1 MNNRNFIISILIL
14 AVAAMI
20 GFGSY
25 FSTQSENASKI
36 KMEAFPKVIGNWKSV
51 DLPLS
56 ENDYKILETR
66 NLIMREYTNS
76 QEETLILYIVYSEN
90 NRKVV
95 HPPELCLTGGGQSI
109 EYRDSIKIGNIQAV
123 KLSME
128 KGDFRQ
134 LVLYWFKAGN
144 LNTDRY
150 VKQQLKVVLDLLRG
164 RRTSSALI
172 RITTTVKD
180 GNSPA
185 ALALLKGFVLE
196 IENLLPK
203 YVP

>member
-1 MNNRNFIISILIL
+1 M
-14 AVAAMI
+14 A
-20 GFGSY
+20 
-25 FSTQSENASKI
+25 
-36 KMEAFPKVIGNWKSV
+36 AFPGVIGDWKSS
-51 DLPLS
+51 DLPIS
-56 ENDYKILETR
+56 ERDYQILETR

-76 QEETLILYIVYSEN
+76 KGDAVTLYIIYSEN

-109 EYRDSIKIGNIQAV
+109 EDKNSVQIGNIRAV
-123 KLSME
+123 KLLMQQ
-128 KGDFRQ
+128 GDSRQ

-150 VKQQLKVVLDLLRG
+150 VKQQLKVVFDLLRG
-164 RRTSSALI
+164 KKTSSALI

-180 GNSPA
+180 GDNQA

-196 IENLLPK
+196 IESLLPK

>member
-1 MNNRNFIISILIL
+1 MKNRNFIISILALII
-14 AVAAMI
+14 AATI
-20 GFGSY
+20 GFVSY

-36 KMEAFPKVIGNWKSV
+36 KMAAFPKIIGNWKSV
-51 DLPLS
+51 DLSIS

-76 QEETLILYIVYSEN
+76 QGDAITLYIVYSEN

-123 KLSME
+123 KLLME
-128 KGDFRQ
+128 KEDFRQ

-172 RITTTVKD
+172 RITTSVKNGD
-180 GNSPA
+180 NQA

-196 IENLLPK
+196 IENLLPEER
-203 YVP
+203 